1 MKKLLLALALAA
13 TLAACGKKG
22 EPNPDPTP
30 PTSPPAAEAAPPATP
45 SDADLKEAAAAA
57 QESGGTAESA
67 GDASLERLAA
77 MPENAQLPAGRWKAG
92 TNYQP
97 IVPAQSTS
105 AEPGQVEVIEV
116 LWLGCP
122 RCYELN
128 PFIEAWKKKKA
139 DYVKF
144 TQEHAMWGPVH
155 RAHAKLFYTLETLGR
170 DDLVAKAFDEIHR
183 RNNVLVAQDDA
194 QTQQMQL
201 AFAKAN
207 GIAEADFKRESN
219 GFAVN
224 TRLQRADEL
233 SRRYRIES
241 VPTFIVNGKY
251 RTDVGMAG
259 GPEQLIQLL
268 NDLAAAEKSR

>member
-1 MKKLLLALALAA
+1 
-13 TLAACGKKG
+13 
-22 EPNPDPTP
+22 
-30 PTSPPAAEAAPPATP
+30 
-45 SDADLKEAAAAA
+45 
-57 QESGGTAESA
+57 
-67 GDASLERLAA
+67 
-77 MPENAQLPAGRWKAG
+77 
-92 TNYQP
+92 
-97 IVPAQSTS
+97 
-105 AEPGQVEVIEV
+105 
-116 LWLGCP
+116 
-122 RCYELN
+122 
-128 PFIEAWKKKKA
+128 
-139 DYVKF
+139 
-144 TQEHAMWGPVH
+144 MWGPVH